1 MNDIKTILVPLAN
14 PRTAEGLLRL
24 AATFAASD
32 DCKIIAL
39 HVLVGNLDHES
50 EWLDEIEPV
59 IHKLQEKGVPLE
71 FQTQNAISVSRGILD
86 AAGESGADLIVL
98 GIKKSVRGHVELGTV
113 VQNILATAPGKVL
126 VHRPT
131 HSDEPPVRIVVPVDG
146 TPQSKSAARVGSTL
160 ARHHGVNMTAIHAQ
174 TNDHPRWAGLGR
186 IEESVEDVHV
196 EVDVKRQLVTASDPA
211 SGILARLDDNDL
223 LVLGYTPRSA
233 FERWLFGN
241 FPRTMLD
248 RAPCPTILVSPYEAN
263 GHIENQLRRYL
274 SRFHFRLT
282 PDEQEDM
289 QRIAFEL
296 SAVNLDFMVLI
307 AIAATLASLGLLADN
322 ATIIIG
328 AMLVAPLMQ
337 PSIAIAAGVAT
348 RHFALVRRGFGTLLT
363 GIPVAIF
370 IAIICNTLV
379 QNILPTTQMLALSR
393 PTMLDILIAFA
404 SGLMGAYATVRKD
417 ISTVLAGVAIAVS
430 LTPPLCALGLFLAIG
445 RPEQAAG
452 AGLMFLVNIICVI
465 LAAWL
470 VLVLVGMRPVP
481 SDDD

>member
-1 MNDIKTILVPLAN
+1 MSDIKVILVPLAN
-14 PRTAEGLLRL
+14 PNTAEGLLRL
-24 AATFAASD
+24 AWAFAESEA
-32 DCKIIAL
+32 CKIIAL

-59 IHKLQEKGVPLE
+59 IHRLQEKGAPVE
-71 FQTQNAISVSRGILD
+71 FQTQNAISISRGILD
-86 AAGESGADLIVL
+86 AAGESGTDLIVL

-113 VQNILATAPGKVL
+113 VQNILATAPSKVL
-126 VHRPT
+126 VHRPI
-131 HSDEPPVRIVVPVDG
+131 HSDEPPMRIVVPVDG
-146 TPQSKSAARVGSTL
+146 SPQAKSAARVGAAL
-160 ARHHGVNMTAIHAQ
+160 AHHHGVSMTAIHAQ
-174 TNDHPRWAGLGR
+174 TDDHPRWAGLGR
-186 IEESVEDVHV
+186 IEESVEDIPS
-196 EVDVKRQLVTASDPA
+196 EVSVKRQLVTASDPA

-248 RAPCPTILVSPYEAN
+248 KAPCPTVLVSPYEAN
-263 GHIENQLRRYL
+263 GRLENQLRRYL

-289 QRIAFEL
+289 RRMAYEL

-322 ATIIIG
+322 TTIIIG

-337 PSIAIAAGVAT
+337 PSIAIAAGIAT

-363 GIPVAIF
+363 GIPVAIL

-379 QNILPTTQMLALSR
+379 QNVLPTTQMLALSR
-393 PTMLDILIAFA
+393 PTTIDVLIAFA
-404 SGLMGAYATVRKD
+404 SGFMGAYATVRKD

-445 RPEQAAG
+445 RSEQAMG
-452 AGLMFLVNIICVI
+452 AGLTFLANVVCVV

-470 VLVLVGMRPVP
+470 VFILVGMRAMP
-481 SDDD
+481 DQHD